1 MRDSDAQKMRSLKLF
16 ASLSQ
21 DTFAILTRGSML
33 QTFPAEGNLIFEAD
47 RVDFLYIL
55 LEGIVELEGRWH
67 DKETTLA
74 ILRPISTFMMADV
87 VLDVPALM
95 SAKTLTRSSL
105 IMLPG
110 ESFRSAMQADASF
123 AIAVA
128 QELSGCYRGLVRT
141 IKNQKLRP
149 GVVRLANYLITQ
161 MVRQGGVSTI
171 ELPHEKRILASLLD
185 LTPESLSRAF
195 QALAKYDV
203 SVSGA
208 RVSIGNEPGL
218 RRLARPHPL
227 IDNHTPPKDHY
238 EGKAEKEIW
247 PLTPD
252 RTCGDVIN

>member
-16 ASLSQ
+16 ASVSD
-21 DTFAILTRGSML
+21 DTFMVLTRGSML
-33 QTFPAEGNLIFEAD
+33 QTFPGEGNLIFEAD

-55 LEGIVELEGRWH
+55 LEGIVELQGRWH

-74 ILRPISTFMMADV
+74 VLRPISTFMMADV

-95 SAKTLTRSSL
+95 SAKTLTRSQL

-110 ESFRSAMQADASF
+110 ESFRAAMQSDATF
-123 AIAVA
+123 AMAVA
-128 QELSGCYRGLVRT
+128 QELSGCYRGLVRS

-161 MVRQGGVSTI
+161 MVRQGSDKQI

-195 QALAKYDV
+195 QSLAKYEV
-203 SVSGA
+203 LVTGS
-208 RVSIGNEPGL
+208 RVSIGNEQGL
-218 RRLARPHPL
+218 RRLGRPHPL
-227 IDNHTPPKDHY
+227 IDNHTPPKDKY
-238 EGKAEKEIW
+238 ETKAEKETW
-247 PLTPD
+247 PLMND
-252 RTCGDVIN
+252 RGCGDLNS